1 MPQIS
6 WDNVP
11 SMMMKAK
18 LSVTLRNCMTL
29 SLAGLFGCLFAWFET
44 KVEMNKQRALPISL
58 FMFPSKKFSLVGMYT
73 GFPQKLN

>member
-18 LSVTLRNCMTL
+18 LRGTLRNCMTL
-29 SLAGLFGCLFAWFET
+29 SLAGLFGCLFAWFEI
-44 KVEMNKQRALPISL
+44 KVEMNKEPCQYHSLRSRQKKSALSGCIQGSH
-58 FMFPSKKFSLVGMYT
+58 K
-73 GFPQKLN
+73 N